1 MRCGAS
7 RGGARSLPLALAVVS
22 VIGASLTGAA
32 LGAAVAQ
39 AAPVQTGA
47 SGAPGESGPA
57 PGAALLPA
65 AARGAHVQITMP
77 PIGLSIEYPLMAQQ
91 LGSGVCPPPALVAEL
106 LRLGSPP
113 LHLGGNSQ
121 DLTVPSGAILP
132 PYSSFQDATF
142 YYLPA
147 NFWTQLHCLL
157 SATKEHLTAG
167 LNAERGE
174 LAWAQQMVA
183 GAETAA
189 TNGVDFSIGNEPD
202 LYYLPN
208 YASLG
213 EAYVS
218 ELASVNTYLQVASYL
233 RQAIGSAPLLGP
245 ELAIAKDWRHQ
256 LLRVIDTLHFQ
267 TVGVHL
273 YPLSACSDPASVTIP
288 RLLSR
293 HSVDAPDKLAW
304 VVADARAAGVPAI
317 LSEANSASCGGE
329 AGVSD
334 TPAAGVWSVG
344 YVLDALLAGFQEVRF
359 HLSGGP
365 YDPFVV
371 RGGRVIERP
380 LASALAALQRWLPV
394 GATAQ
399 TLTGVHGLVTTAV
412 SGAPSGAQLIFDN
425 EHTRAQSVA
434 LRSAAPLRVEALSST
449 HAGVLMRVLPAREGS
464 VKIDVPADSVLAV
477 LARS

>member
-1 MRCGAS
+1 MKCGAS
-7 RGGARSLPLALAVVS
+7 GGRARSLLLALALAS
-22 VIGASLTGAA
+22 PIGALLAGGALHSAAAYAAGAPTGS
-32 LGAAVAQ
+32 
-39 AAPVQTGA
+39 
-47 SGAPGESGPA
+47 SGAPNEGGLASGVD
-57 PGAALLPA
+57 LLPA
-65 AARGAHVQITMP
+65 AGGGPRVRITLP
-77 PIGLSIEYPLMAQQ
+77 PIGLSIEYPLIAQEF
-91 LGSGVCPPPALVAEL
+91 GTGACPPPALVAEL
-106 LRLGSPP
+106 LRMGSPP

-121 DLTVPSGAILP
+121 DLTVPSGAIPP
-132 PYSSFQDATF
+132 PYPSFEDATL

-157 SATKEHLTAG
+157 SATREHLTAG
-167 LNAERGE
+167 LNADRGE
-174 LAWAQQMVA
+174 LSWAQQMVA
-183 GAETAA
+183 GAESAA
-189 TNGVDFSIGNEPD
+189 TNGVDFSLGNEPD

-213 EAYVS
+213 Q
-218 ELASVNTYLQVASYL
+218 ASVNEGESVNLYLQVASYL

-245 ELAIAKDWRHQ
+245 ELAIAENWRHQ

-288 RLLSR
+288 RLLSKR
-293 HSVDAPDKLAW
+293 SADAPRKLAW

-317 LSEANSASCGGE
+317 LSEANSASCGGK

-334 TPAAGVWSVG
+334 TPAAAVWSVG
-344 YVLDALLAGFQEVRF
+344 YVLSALETGFQEVRF

-371 RGGRVIERP
+371 EGTRVIERP

-394 GATAQ
+394 GATVQ
-399 TLTGVHGLVTTAV
+399 TLSGVRGLGTTAV
-412 SGAPSGAQLIFDN
+412 SGPPSGAQLIFDN
-425 EHTRAQSVA
+425 EHTRAQSVV
-434 LRSAAPLRVEALSST
+434 LHSAEPLRVEALGPT
-449 HAGVLMRVLPAREGS
+449 RPGVLTRVLPAHQGS
-464 VKIDVPADSVLAV
+464 VKLDVPPDSVLAV